1 MNMSELHLP
10 KHVQL
15 DLRPFYSDSAPVDIW
30 RAHIAVAT
38 AVNLCGDTLNVRA
51 GVSNS
56 GDHDTLAAKVGPGK
70 DQRITLPSEMYTRQG
85 LAVAWYYPG
94 LGGRVGGVAGPM
106 VNGGLNREAR
116 LTREQT
122 EQCLRMATLAISLFV
137 VQPPF
142 KVLKQED
149 PSKIVVDETMLTEAD
164 EQFGRYITS

>member
-1 MNMSELHLP
+1 
-10 KHVQL
+10 
-15 DLRPFYSDSAPVDIW
+15 
-30 RAHIAVAT
+30 
-38 AVNLCGDTLNVRA
+38 
-51 GVSNS
+51 
-56 GDHDTLAAKVGPGK
+56 
-70 DQRITLPSEMYTRQG
+70 
-85 LAVAWYYPG
+85 
-94 LGGRVGGVAGPM
+94 M

-149 PSKIVVDETMLTEAD
+149 LSKIVVDETMLTEAD